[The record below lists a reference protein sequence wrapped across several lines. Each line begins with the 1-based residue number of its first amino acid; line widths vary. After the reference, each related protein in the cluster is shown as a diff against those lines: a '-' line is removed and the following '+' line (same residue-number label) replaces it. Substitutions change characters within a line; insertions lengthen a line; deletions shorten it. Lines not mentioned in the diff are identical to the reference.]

1 MNINKIVETCIYSS
15 DLDDM
20 KKFCVDIRGLPL
32 LEEEK
37 GKARFLACRQEHAI
51 DIQSRQDQHRLRQ
64 AARAW
69 CAYSAGMHPLCNGDW
84 SSRIAALEEIVCQ
97 EQNHN

>member
-20 KKFCVDIRGLPL
+20 KKFYVDILGLPL

-37 GKARFLACRQEHAI
+37 EKARFLAGRQERTL
-51 DIQSRQDQHRLRQ
+51 DIQSRQDQHR
-64 AARAW
+64 
-69 CAYSAGMHPLCNGDW
+69 
-84 SSRIAALEEIVCQ
+84 
-97 EQNHN
+97 